1 MKHVLLLE
9 MDASTERI
17 IMVAMELAER
27 DGYDAVRLRDVAEK
41 AQVALGTVYRRFS
54 CKEDILAAVLNF
66 HVGALSE
73 GIRSEVP
80 PGKTPEARLCRFFEQ
95 ITSLLADRP
104 KMAAAMLRTVASGVP
119 DLVDRVTRYHSDMT
133 DVILRVM
140 RGGDESLDDI
150 SEAEEARVAHLLQDI
165 WFATLVGWTGGL
177 HDSGEVVKQL
187 KEATR
192 LLLAGARAK

>member
-1 MKHVLLLE
+1 

-66 HVGALSE
+66 HVAALSE
-73 GIRSEVP
+73 GIRSEIP
-80 PGKTPEARLCRFFEQ
+80 PGKTPEKRLSRFFDQ
-95 ITSLLADRP
+95 ITALLADRP

-133 DVILRVM
+133 DVIRRVM
-140 RGGDESLDDI
+140 RGGDAPLEDI
-150 SEAEEARVAHLLQDI
+150 SEKDEAQVAHLLQDI
-165 WFATLVGWTGGL
+165 WFAALVGWTGGL
-177 HDSGEVVKQL
+177 HESDEVAKQL

>member
-1 MKHVLLLE
+1 MKHVLLWE

-66 HVGALSE
+66 HVSALSE
-73 GIRSEVP
+73 GIGADIP
-80 PGKTPEARLCRFFEQ
+80 PGKTPETRLGRFFEQ
-95 ITSLLADRP
+95 ITDLLSDRP

-119 DLVDRVTRYHSDMT
+119 ELADRVTRYHSDMT

-140 RGGDESLDDI
+140 RGGDEPLEDI
-150 SEAEEARVAHLLQDI
+150 SKQDEARIAHLLQDI
-165 WFATLVGWTGGL
+165 WFAALVGWTGGL
-177 HDSGEVVKQL
+177 QESGDVAKEL

-192 LLLAGARAK
+192 LLLAGARAS